1 MSIFTNQVYLRLG
14 TVPATQ
20 QVQEINVKASLH
32 LESIGTP
39 DLQLLILRWLTA
51 DPDVFE

>member
-1 MSIFTNQVYLRLG
+1 MCLG

-32 LESIGTP
+32 LESIGTL
-39 DLQLLILRWLTA
+39 DLQLLILRVA
-51 DPDVFE
+51 DC